1 MLQNEQPLHLL
12 SSVSDPDAVNGMGN
26 GVHAERTT
34 AGSLLMCWEAVPAVL
49 QL

>member
-1 MLQNEQPLHLL
+1 MSNPCILL
-12 SSVSDPDAVNGMGN
+12 SSVSAPNAVNGMGN
-26 GVHAERTT
+26 GVRAERTT